1 MWTRDGKFC
10 RAKWGQQHRSQ
21 QCAVGCGRRSVP
33 GVRDALLRDG
43 KHLPQK
49 GPKGGGGCWG
59 AGNSQAGQAPSS
71 GCLPCP
77 RSGRAPSG
85 RWVGPVGDL
94 EKMCMMANVNRLAN
108 AVDTPP
114 LTPEGMG
121 SHRSCTPCC
130 ESAGRE
136 GEKIA
141 CCKKTH
147 KKGEKMK
154 ISFYASAYVLCLKLG
169 FGVAFQEFF
178 ASPVL
183 STINGGV
190 LHLVVLICGDRW
202 VNATFWNRK
211 IWGESDHP
219 TQNNHHKQV
228 HCPWRTPVR
237 PGSPRRAIPL
247 VATAL
252 AEVQAGGRGV
262 GQDVPP
268 DGLRGAGKPERG
280 NPPAHPHSERR
291 WSGGGPFSVS
301 HPAITEGGGAT

>member
-1 MWTRDGKFC
+1 MGSSAELNGGSSTVVSSAPLGAAGGQS
-10 RAKWGQQHRSQ
+10 RASVMPCSEMANTCPRK
-21 QCAVGCGRRSVP
+21 ARRV
-33 GVRDALLRDG
+33 
-43 KHLPQK
+43 
-49 GPKGGGGCWG
+49 GGCWG

-178 ASPVL
+178 ASSVL

-190 LHLVVLICGDRW
+190 LHLVVLICGG
-202 VNATFWNRK
+202 
-211 IWGESDHP
+211 I
-219 TQNNHHKQV
+219 
-228 HCPWRTPVR
+228 
-237 PGSPRRAIPL
+237 
-247 VATAL
+247 
-252 AEVQAGGRGV
+252 GG
-262 GQDVPP
+262 
-268 DGLRGAGKPERG
+268 
-280 NPPAHPHSERR
+280 
-291 WSGGGPFSVS
+291 
-301 HPAITEGGGAT
+301 